1 LTVVQKF
8 NVKNV
13 LGGMMSAYDHE
24 EFWRDIIAQEIL
36 ISCPDI
42 AEWGEECPDCSE
54 VSKFVR
60 QNRTGI

>member
-1 LTVVQKF
+1 
-8 NVKNV
+8 
-13 LGGMMSAYDHE
+13 MSAYDHE